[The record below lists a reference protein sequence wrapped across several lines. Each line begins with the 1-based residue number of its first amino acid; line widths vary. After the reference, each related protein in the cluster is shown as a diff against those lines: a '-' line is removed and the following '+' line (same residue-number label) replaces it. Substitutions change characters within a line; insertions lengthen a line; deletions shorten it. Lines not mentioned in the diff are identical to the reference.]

1 MRVGVLLKN
10 FVEAMLQLQLVRCV
24 FFRIWIIVSR
34 ELLPEDAINLTVY
47 TDLTSR
53 LFIRAIDTVNRDWY

>member
-1 MRVGVLLKN
+1 MQVGVLLKN
-10 FVEAMLQLQLVRCV
+10 FVEAMLQLQLARV

>member
-10 FVEAMLQLQLVRCV
+10 FVEAMLQLQLARCV